1 MSKMENKPYITPR
14 MKVFELLKHF
24 PEVEEYLI
32 QLVPAFSKLRN
43 PLLRK
48 TITRVTTLEQAAKVA
63 EIDVEKLI
71 NSLRERVGQDK
82 IEEILISSKIDS
94 NQENTTWF
102 DPNRIVAGMDVRE
115 MIERGEHPISLVL
128 EAVEKLNRNEIF
140 ELVTS
145 FVPAPLIEMIQ
156 NRGFKVF
163 IKKESSGIVKTY
175 FFKP

>member
-1 MSKMENKPYITPR
+1 MENKPYITPR

-24 PEVEEYLI
+24 PEVEEHLI

-48 TITRVTTLEQAAKVA
+48 TITRVTTLEQAAKVG

-71 NSLRERVGQDK
+71 NSLREKVGQDK
-82 IEEILISSKIDS
+82 IEEIIISNKIDS
-94 NQENTTWF
+94 NQESIDWF
-102 DPNRIVAGMDVRE
+102 KPNKIVDSMDVRE

-128 EAVEKLNRNEIF
+128 EAVEKLNSGEIF

-145 FVPAPLIEMIQ
+145 FVPAPLIEIVQ
-156 NRGFKVF
+156 NRGLRVF
-163 IKKESSGIVKTY
+163 VKKDNGGIIKTY

>member
-1 MSKMENKPYITPR
+1 MENKPYITPR

-48 TITRVTTLEQAAKVA
+48 TVTRVTTLEQAAKVG
-63 EIDVEKLI
+63 EIDVQKLI
-71 NSLRERVGQDK
+71 NSLREKVGQDK
-82 IEEILISSKIDS
+82 IEETLISSKIDS
-94 NQENTTWF
+94 DQDNTAWF
-102 DPNRIVAGMDVRE
+102 NHSRIVASIDVRE

-128 EAVEKLNRNEIF
+128 EAVEKLNSGEIF

-145 FVPAPLIEMIQ
+145 FVPAPLIEIIQ
-156 NRGFKVF
+156 NRGFKIF
-163 IKKESSGIVKTY
+163 IKKESSGVVKTY